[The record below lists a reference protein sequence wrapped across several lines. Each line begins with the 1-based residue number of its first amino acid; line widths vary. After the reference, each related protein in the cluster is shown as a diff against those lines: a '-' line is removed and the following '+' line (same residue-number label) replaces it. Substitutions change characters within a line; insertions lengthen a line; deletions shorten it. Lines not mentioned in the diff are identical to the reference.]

1 MAAQPRRSGQ
11 QLGFHC
17 ERAVDLQ
24 RLPVAGCQ
32 GEPMLV
38 GSRTDQRI
46 LDGSAGDFGRCEFG

>member
-1 MAAQPRRSGQ
+1 M
-11 QLGFHC
+11 
-17 ERAVDLQ
+17 